1 MKVYVRKTG
10 EYKEVVQYGSDTLK
24 FLYGNAFGR
33 ILLRLAISKLPS
45 KIYGRKKASKRSAK
59 EVPSFIKDHGIDM
72 TQFEEREFESFTDF
86 FTRKFREGVRPIG
99 DGLVSPA
106 DSKLLVYPADKDTRI
121 NVKGREYYLSE
132 ITGRNMDEY
141 KGGKVLVFRLCIDD
155 GHRYCFPA
163 KGTVIEQYDIKGK
176 LHTVSPLSQAYKI
189 YKENSRKVS
198 FLDTEEFGKLCY
210 IEVGAIL
217 VGKIVDHGKK
227 VFGKGEEKGY
237 FEPGGSTIVVIVPEG
252 VAVDND
258 IMEESSKGIETEVK
272 YGERIGQKC

>member
-45 KIYGRKKASKRSAK
+45 KIYGMRKASKRSAK
-59 EVPSFIKDHGIDM
+59 DVPSFIADHGIDM

-86 FTRKFREGVRPIG
+86 FTRKFKEGVRPIG

-106 DSKLLVYPADKDTRI
+106 DSKLLVYPADNDTRI
-121 NVKGREYYLSE
+121 NVKGREYFLSE

-141 KGGKVLVFRLCIDD
+141 KGGLVLVFRLCIDD

-227 VFGKGEEKGY
+227 VFEKGEEKGY
-237 FEPGGSTIVVIVPEG
+237 FEPGGSTIIVIVPEG